1 MFKYFER
8 NSKERVQE
16 QNLRTIRRR
25 VSLDSNQVKRN
36 GGKEEKILNTITHL
50 SPTKEG
56 GNFSYLFPRLF
67 LHPSPARKCRGSA
80 ERIETSAINLA
91 RDRRHFAKR
100 SLCRGR
106 NTISPRPL
114 PAIPQTFVGEGTT
127 IPYVRTR
134 SPSSRGL
141 KVKQRREVGGRNGCN
156 FYEPRQP
163 LVPWILWNLNVPI
176 WKLFEAGEK
185 YCDLYLDCCSS
196 SWDYPDNV
204 IFNGWIDPILRF

>member
-1 MFKYFER
+1 MFKFFER
-8 NSKERVQE
+8 NSKECVQE

-163 LVPWILWNLNVPI
+163 LVPWIL
-176 WKLFEAGEK
+176 
-185 YCDLYLDCCSS
+185 
-196 SWDYPDNV
+196 
-204 IFNGWIDPILRF
+204 